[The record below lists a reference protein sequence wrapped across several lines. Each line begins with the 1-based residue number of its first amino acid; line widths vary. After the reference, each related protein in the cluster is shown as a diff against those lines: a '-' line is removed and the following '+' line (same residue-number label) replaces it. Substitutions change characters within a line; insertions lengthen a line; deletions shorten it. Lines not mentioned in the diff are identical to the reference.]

1 MIEEL
6 ERSQRQLQTIRQH
19 YEDEMLNLQDQ
30 IMAVERERDQVL
42 SSLGSKKQ
50 QSEERVRKVKMDF
63 EKRLDTMQQELNKVN
78 TAKKEHA
85 KMMKNQV
92 VYDRRIRDLSTE
104 LNEMKKIKVR
114 LMAQMKTESEKNKI
128 SDQRKN
134 KELLQLEKETRQRD
148 NQVRTLELQNRQE
161 DAILKRKHE
170 EVSQLRK
177 RQRDSS
183 ASSRVMAKNRANLSH
198 KNSSGKTSSCSASRH
213 KSAALLFSPKVA
225 KSKWDKL
232 ERYVTS
238 VVVRKQTIANME
250 AEMDLHISKR
260 EQLSK
265 KIDAYSKRL
274 DTAIRRNETTVAMDR
289 EDQLET
295 MSTNMTYIQS
305 NVSECQNNIMQMEEE
320 AKDET
325 SLTKALDVS
334 SVDES
339 KYLLEHLLSL
349 ALTQGFAC
357 TQKESQFK
365 ELTARYDKMQMDSR
379 LRDQL
384 LDQVLQDSGITIQS
398 QQESEINHS

>member
-1 MIEEL
+1 M
-6 ERSQRQLQTIRQH
+6 
-19 YEDEMLNLQDQ
+19 
-30 IMAVERERDQVL
+30 
-42 SSLGSKKQ
+42 
-50 QSEERVRKVKMDF
+50 
-63 EKRLDTMQQELNKVN
+63 
-78 TAKKEHA
+78 
-85 KMMKNQV
+85 
-92 VYDRRIRDLSTE
+92 
-104 LNEMKKIKVR
+104 VR

-148 NQVRTLELQNRQE
+148 NQVRMLELQNRQE

-198 KNSSGKTSSCSASRH
+198 KNSSGKTSSSSASRH

-232 ERYVTS
+232 ERYITS

-274 DTAIRRNETTVAMDR
+274 DTAIRRNETTVAMDL

-349 ALTQGFAC
+349 ALTQGLAC
-357 TQKESQFK
+357 THKESQFK
-365 ELTARYDKMQMDSR
+365 ELTARCDKMQMDSR

-398 QQESEINHS
+398 QQE